1 MDILIRMLMA
11 VLKDR
16 KHKKQRRVLSTVLAA
31 VVVFMTTYS
40 LILPAITLEESTA
53 ETTDGIFL
61 ESADVS
67 EADPADDDVDPS
79 GELLLTDDAREE
91 SAQASDG
98 WEDGLIEDADW
109 EENGE
114 LADIPDEP
122 ALTDTGDEATP
133 DGILEEATDA
143 AEAEEDTQALSFTDG
158 ELTVRETLVSRQG
171 GEDFLRLT
179 YGAEARIPEDTVCSA
194 QAFIPASSGAA
205 MDEGSSLAEKY
216 EQAAREKAARDYPEW
231 DKIEVRMFDLQLAAN
246 GQTVQAEDALHSE
259 LTLAQPIRSEALLLL
274 HFEDNE
280 AQEELRRIYAGETAG
295 ASSVEVHLPEVMH
308 DAEFIRNA
316 NGEVYKIRFASQ
328 TLNTFAVVIR
338 GESEETENRKEETAH
353 ETEPLTEAGT
363 EAATETLT
371 ESTAA
376 GDETEEAAETE
387 TGNVYAETEEATEAV
402 TETASEATE
411 EATED
416 TTESEES
423 VGEGETESELEEQY
437 PEVEFSD
444 STQYTQVQVYAP
456 EGAFPEGTQMLLS
469 DVEDDETIA
478 AICDAALTENSL
490 VQKVHAVDI
499 SFRNS
504 RNEEVEPLLPIR
516 VEMTAEKCAEVGSS
530 SVSSSVVHVDD
541 SGNATIVENA
551 QKVEA
556 EAEDEKDADKLED
569 VETIAFEAKEFSV
582 YALVYT
588 VDFEYSVNGK
598 MYQFSLPGGGFVSF
612 TDLVEVLGIIGDTNF
627 EKNGD
632 ENGSVI
638 AENAEEN
645 VVNEG
650 AEEIDVNSD
659 TNTSLTLGDVEV
671 SEATRKFVEDVASVE
686 FSTPSLVDVSK
697 VESETTVGQI
707 KDNRGLEC
715 EYSAELT
722 KEQIVEINAQTVE
735 AGDWALI
742 SVQPFTSEEQLTV
755 TMKDGEVF
763 KIRVTDAQ
771 IKKTVIDAKGD
782 TWEITVTYGEDA
794 QIPNGAEL
802 KVREI
807 LPEDEEYEQY
817 YQQSLEKVGVV
828 NTKAVAE
835 ASEELDL
842 VEETVEATEEV
853 NDPIKTSD
861 LEKEEQTAT
870 QTSDY
875 TRIFDIEIWADDHKV
890 EPAADVTVNIKLL
903 DAPEETGVTPQ
914 VVHFAK
920 DGAELMALKE
930 RAENSKD
937 EGIQFVTDEFSVYS
951 VVYTVDFFY
960 NGYGFSIKGGDAIS
974 LKELAEKLHLVEVAQ
989 EVTEETDKSEDNEYV
1004 TPDEIQEPKYRD
1016 AEEFIANVKNVEFSN
1031 PELIWV
1037 GEIESNC
1044 IAWDLMERFDLEPF
1058 YPYGMTEQE
1067 YISCVTKQFTPLD
1080 WALLALN
1087 PFDSEERLTISMK
1100 DGSEIIINVT
1110 DEQNAQMTT
1119 DEHGNAIVDTITN
1132 PAGTTFDVFD
1142 YWILDSSA
1150 QGRSAWPGH
1159 AGNGNNFSYDYNGYD
1174 YRNYSADPNFT
1185 YVGSQKNDL
1194 WIPSYPGSSTYVI
1207 NPNRLR
1213 GNGNNQGINAGHAFK
1228 FSPSTGHTV
1237 LDGTLGTPTVDGTQK
1252 INSYTGDADPTVGLV
1267 EGTLT
1272 GGYPKLTTDTTLGTN
1287 GESLSYLF
1295 DSSSHAGKA
1304 RYSGADHLLYVDE
1317 DGYYTFDSRDYWA
1330 SFDTGSK
1337 NFTLTEQ
1344 TSDDTT
1350 VRGFW
1355 PFGDRNYWVGM
1366 HMNTQFSMPRGG
1378 QVLNPKGVY
1387 KDMEF
1392 EFSGDDDTW
1401 LYIDGVL
1408 VGDGG
1413 GIHNRT
1419 DIKINFRTG
1428 LVTVTGTEDTYGHAG
1443 TYTWTK
1449 YLDEIFRDAGK
1460 YNANDFDGHT
1470 FKEGTYHTFDMF
1482 YLERGGGES
1491 NLYIHYNLV
1500 STADFTGHKEYH
1512 GETGTERLQ
1521 RNQFKFDLI
1530 GLDGQYDTSGNLI
1543 RGKENVR
1550 AIMPVNPNNIPAN
1563 VTTNPAETDAGTV
1576 AKPLYL
1582 ENTTTALLEDGE
1594 YVNHTSQTYR
1604 TGVTEDGNINFGT
1617 AVIPEEYIRNY
1628 DPSNPTIFHYVVR
1641 EYVPDTAVNANG
1653 KTWAASSEAERREGG
1668 YVLDNITYDGT
1679 IYYMSAAVTR
1689 WQATDSDGNPKVDSS
1704 GNPVYQYGLS
1714 KRYFTDDTYTTQP
1727 DENHRFINF
1736 DNRYMEPLT
1745 LKINK
1750 KGENNNKLPGA
1761 DFKLSRAVYDEN
1773 TAKWNVISG
1782 VDPMTGTTDG
1792 NGQLKFENLAAGNYI
1807 LEETRAPEGYKDA
1820 KNKWLV
1826 TLTRTDTVTGEGENA
1841 VKKSHLE
1848 ATITLLNKD
1857 GSVPAGATAQSKT
1870 VVNHEFEHEI
1880 LNEVKPPAEITVEK
1894 KWLDENGDELE
1905 DHPGQITFKV
1915 YQLQHQHVWGEWTV
1929 TKEATEDEE
1938 GSRERTCTVDG
1949 AKQTEIIPKKDHV
1962 HVLVKVDA
1970 VAATCISAGNIEYWE
1985 CSKDHLKFSDSEGTT
2000 QVHDVA
2006 IAALGH
2012 DYQVTA
2018 ETPATCTTD
2027 GSRTLVCSRCDDTY
2041 TETIDALG
2049 HSWGDWVT
2057 VTEATTNAEGLKKR
2071 TCSVCGT
2078 EDTEV
2083 IPKKTNVY
2091 PGTDIELQDYT
2102 WPSSGGNVNQSGI
2115 FKYGNDYWVIVK
2127 NQGYVYS
2134 GNAASG
2140 PSGLEGWGVTVKL
2153 NGNVSDA
2160 ATIYGSSTWMDA
2172 GVAKGTIVKGSDGA
2186 YYVRTKSDSWSG
2198 PPSSSSTPDGDGWYK
2213 LPISSGIQ
2221 SAPQQRMSLAKRS
2234 SGLKGTSL
2242 TQNVPVSELDEQS
2255 LLESL
2260 GLTAL
2265 NTLNDETGN
2274 KLIVYGSTTTLATPV
2289 GNDHI
2294 WSVNIPIEAEDE
2306 NGIAYKYYVIED
2318 DPGSDYTTTYSGQEN
2333 GLVDKG
2339 EVTITNQIKP
2349 QTGSLRITKA
2359 VKVNGSDPNS
2369 VDQVLKNKADGTYT
2383 FEIYDSTGTTKVTQK
2398 ADGTAIG
2405 ELSITVT
2412 DGVATSDI
2420 TVDGLTPATYVL
2432 KETDSSNAK
2441 TSVDTSVTGY
2451 DSEKGGIVVT
2461 VSAGD
2466 SSGVQTAA
2474 FTNKYSETS
2483 ITVKKTDSTKS
2494 GSDRFIAGAKFS
2506 LYKVETTDLLITD
2519 PIVTK
2524 AGTETA
2530 VSVIEGRFEIP
2541 VEGITISGLQDG
2553 SYKLVER
2560 EAPAGYIITNNTTT
2574 FTVSAGRVTEWSL
2587 SGTEGTTLEIPNT
2600 PGAAL
2605 PNTGGPGTRLFTI
2618 LGSILILGAGVLL
2631 WRRRRLI

>member
-1 MDILIRMLMA
+1 M
-11 VLKDR
+11 
-16 KHKKQRRVLSTVLAA
+16 
-31 VVVFMTTYS
+31 
-40 LILPAITLEESTA
+40 
-53 ETTDGIFL
+53 
-61 ESADVS
+61 
-67 EADPADDDVDPS
+67 
-79 GELLLTDDAREE
+79 
-91 SAQASDG
+91 
-98 WEDGLIEDADW
+98 
-109 EENGE
+109 
-114 LADIPDEP
+114 
-122 ALTDTGDEATP
+122 TDT
-133 DGILEEATDA
+133 
-143 AEAEEDTQALSFTDG
+143 
-158 ELTVRETLVSRQG
+158 
-171 GEDFLRLT
+171 
-179 YGAEARIPEDTVCSA
+179 
-194 QAFIPASSGAA
+194 
-205 MDEGSSLAEKY
+205 
-216 EQAAREKAARDYPEW
+216 
-231 DKIEVRMFDLQLAAN
+231 
-246 GQTVQAEDALHSE
+246 
-259 LTLAQPIRSEALLLL
+259 
-274 HFEDNE
+274 
-280 AQEELRRIYAGETAG
+280 
-295 ASSVEVHLPEVMH
+295 
-308 DAEFIRNA
+308 
-316 NGEVYKIRFASQ
+316 
-328 TLNTFAVVIR
+328 
-338 GESEETENRKEETAH
+338 
-353 ETEPLTEAGT
+353 
-363 EAATETLT
+363 
-371 ESTAA
+371 

-387 TGNVYAETEEATEAV
+387 TGNVYAE
-402 TETASEATE
+402 TE

-437 PEVEFSD
+437 PEVELSD
-444 STQYTQVQVYAP
+444 STQYTQVKVYAP

-588 VDFEYSVNGK
+588 VDFHWEVDGR
-598 MYQFSLPGGGFVSF
+598 MYEFSLPGGGFISF
-612 TDLVEVLGIIGDTNF
+612 SDLIEVLGVAKTG
-627 EKNGD
+627 
-632 ENGSVI
+632 ENDDVYLLGEVPGI
-638 AENAEEN
+638 DNQDATAITLDG
-645 VVNEG
+645 VV
-650 AEEIDVNSD
+650 
-659 TNTSLTLGDVEV
+659 V
-671 SEATRKFVEDVASVE
+671 SEATREFVAD
-686 FSTPSLVDVSK
+686 
-697 VESETTVGQI
+697 VESVVFSSPELVWVGKVDEDSTVGGI
-707 KDNRGLEC
+707 KESQGLEC
-715 EYSAELT
+715 VYSAELT
-722 KEQIVEINAQTVE
+722 EEQIAEINSTVVE
-735 AGDWALI
+735 SGDWALI
-742 SVQPFTSEEQLTV
+742 SVQPFESTESLTV
-755 TMKDGEVF
+755 TMKTGEVF
-763 KIRVTDAQ
+763 EIRVTDVQ
-771 IKKTVIDAKGD
+771 LKKTVIDAKGD
-782 TWEITVTYGEDA
+782 TWEITVTYDDSAE
-794 QIPNGAEL
+794 IPEGAEL
-802 KVREI
+802 KVEEI
-807 LPEDEEYEQY
+807 LPEDERYEQY
-817 YQQSLEKVGVV
+817 YQQSLEKIGVV
-828 NTKAVAE
+828 ATSDEAE
-835 ASEELDL
+835 TTEEPVSD
-842 VEETVEATEEV
+842 EETVEVAENTT
-853 NDPIKTSD
+853 DLIMTSD
-861 LEKEEQTAT
+861 LEEEQTAA
-870 QTSDY
+870 QKSEY
-875 TRIFDIEIWADDHKV
+875 ARIFDIQIWADDQEIQPKS
-890 EPAADVTVNIKLL
+890 AVTVSIKLL
-903 DAPEETGVTPQ
+903 DAPEDEKAVPS
-914 VVHFAK
+914 VIHFAK
-920 DGAELMALKE
+920 AGAELMELEEKAG
-930 RAENSKD
+930 NSET

-1159 AGNGNNFSYDYNGYD
+1159 AGNGNNFSYNYNGYD

-1185 YVGSQKNDL
+1185 YVGSQQNDL
-1194 WIPSYPGSSTYVI
+1194 WIPLSTGSSTYVI

-1543 RGKENVR
+1543 SGKENVR

-1848 ATITLLNKD
+1848 PTITLLNKD

-1949 AKQTEIIPKKDHV
+1949 AKQTESIPKKDHV

-1970 VAATCISAGNIEYWE
+1970 VAATCTTAGNIEYWE
-1985 CSKDHLKFSDSEGTT
+1985 CSKDHLKFSDAEGTT

-2018 ETPATCTTD
+2018 ETAATCTTA
-2027 GSRTLVCSRCDDTY
+2027 GSKTWTCSRGDDSY
-2041 TETIDALG
+2041 TETINALG
-2049 HSWGDWVT
+2049 HSWGDWVNNGDG
-2057 VTEATTNAEGLKKR
+2057 TETR
-2071 TCSVCGT
+2071 TCRNDNSHTETREAQNLFPGT
-2078 EDTEV
+2078 TDLTLVDKDDFWPLWGEA
-2083 IPKKTNVY
+2083 Y
-2091 PGTDIELQDYT
+2091 PGQPDYEWKNET
-2102 WPSSGGNVNQSGI
+2102 KQVSATGIFEDQGNYYVLINSFNGNWYSWSSFESQNKIQVSNTVSSVSDLYTGTGNQQANVPIGTLVKDSSGN
-2115 FKYGNDYWVIVK
+2115 
-2127 NQGYVYS
+2127 
-2134 GNAASG
+2134 
-2140 PSGLEGWGVTVKL
+2140 
-2153 NGNVSDA
+2153 
-2160 ATIYGSSTWMDA
+2160 
-2172 GVAKGTIVKGSDGA
+2172 
-2186 YYVRTKSDSWSG
+2186 YYVRTNSNDWSS
-2198 PPSSSSTPDGDGWYK
+2198 PPESDGWYK
-2213 LPISSGIQ
+2213 LPTTSGALSVSQ
-2221 SAPQQRMSLAKRS
+2221 RRMSLARNS
-2234 SGLKGTSL
+2234 SGLKSSPVY
-2242 TQNVPVSELDEQS
+2242 QSIPVSDLTEQTLLD
-2255 LLESL
+2255 SL
-2260 GLTAL
+2260 GLSAL
-2265 NTLNDETGN
+2265 NTLDEETGN
-2274 KLIVYGSTTTLATPV
+2274 RLIVYGSSTTTLATPV
-2289 GNDHI
+2289 GDSHL

-2318 DPGSDYTTTYSGQEN
+2318 NPGSDYTTTYSGQEN

-2618 LGSILILGAGVLL
+2618 LGSILTLGAGVLL
-2631 WRRRRLI
+2631 WRRRRTI